1 MDGGTIIAAIAV
13 MQGAFSGV
21 TIYATKKIIGSAV
34 KGLSGRIDREREDR
48 LRIEGELRTAANSHG
63 HVGLKGNNAKVTR

>member
-48 LRIEGELRTAANSHG
+48 LRNEKDLWGSVNTHG
-63 HVGLKGNNAKVTR
+63 HKGLDGNDARVTK